1 MNNPIAPCLWQAT
14 LRLKTLV
21 ITASTSGEYTLI
33 VLGGDA
39 EGESNVQH

>member
-1 MNNPIAPCLWQAT
+1 MNNSIAPCRWQAT
-14 LRLKTLV
+14 LRLKTL
-21 ITASTSGEYTLI
+21 IIAASKSGEYTLI